1 MPLLRGAMADLIK
14 TLASEIAVFIAPLNA
29 ATRNRDAL
37 QTFLPRFGYDVNPQ
51 TLGGAINALASIVT
65 PAQRLIDQVESD
77 QGAGGTDNVD
87 AAAVLAWATQVF
99 DALGGIGDAANLS
112 ELPSDVFAAFL
123 TDYLNT
129 RSRAALRT
137 ANLLAVRQEISIS
150 DPASPRWRG
159 VPYTFSRYDW
169 AVIGRLFIDP
179 GGWARANYGWGVDFV
194 SSIALFRLESLLA
207 ALTGLTRIEQMTE
220 AQANLF
226 LPNNDDNAAHLIVAP
241 LAAKVVGAGVAE
253 FGMTVFPVSGSGG
266 NAADRGLAAGPYA
279 KDAIGASLTPFEG
292 GELVRSGTASAFG
305 GSL

>member
-1 MPLLRGAMADLIK
+1 M
-14 TLASEIAVFIAPLNA
+14 
-29 ATRNRDAL
+29 
-37 QTFLPRFGYDVNPQ
+37 
-51 TLGGAINALASIVT
+51 
-65 PAQRLIDQVESD
+65 ESD

-87 AAAVLAWATQVF
+87 AAAVLVLATQVF
-99 DALGGIGDAANLS
+99 DALDGFGDAANLS

-159 VPYTFSRYDW
+159 APYTFSRYDW
-169 AVIGRLFIDP
+169 AVIGRLFVDP
-179 GGWARANYGWGVDFV
+179 GGWARDNYGWGMDFV
-194 SSIALFRLESLLA
+194 SSIAIFRLESLLA
-207 ALTGLTRIEQMTE
+207 GLTRIVRMTE

-226 LPNNDDNAAHLIVAP
+226 LPNNDDNAAHPIVAP

-266 NAADRGLAAGPYA
+266 NPADRGLAAGPYA

-292 GELVRSGTASAFG
+292 GELVPSGTARAFG